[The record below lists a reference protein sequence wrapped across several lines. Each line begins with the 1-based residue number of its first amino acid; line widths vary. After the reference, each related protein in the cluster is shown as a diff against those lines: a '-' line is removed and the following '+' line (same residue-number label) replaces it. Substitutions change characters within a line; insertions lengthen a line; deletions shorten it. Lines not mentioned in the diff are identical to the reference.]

1 MGLRRH
7 QVENLIRRGPNFYW
21 RARIPVG
28 FQAAGKNTRLSLSL
42 RLSDRKKAS
51 VVARRLNALLLEIEL
66 LPRARMAT
74 KEQLAKI
81 FALEIESMRDEI
93 EKLDLA
99 AKRSGSLRD
108 SVHREA
114 DRQVGYAY
122 RLLEAYGPAEDLSF
136 ETGSEVH
143 EALLEVGAT
152 EGDMPFIAET
162 FRSEREGAL
171 TDRDGRTKS
180 PFLRDVLHRMT
191 QVGLDDTAL
200 NRDAAAEEIFRAR
213 ADVLLA
219 SADDPRK
226 PKLSGGSRRPER
238 QAADTLPADLPQ
250 RPQRHLRA
258 LISSEWGAEYA
269 ASKVTVGFQE
279 VQGLDVCIVDVD
291 HGTKPLFVNATNKS
305 GVKVEKFYI
314 RSGNLSAP
322 IERPKEIADY
332 VKTRFG

>member
-1 MGLRRH
+1 MADFLTAALTRI
-7 QVENLIRRGPNFYW
+7 VELSDFTGPLCQ
-21 RARIPVG
+21 RPVVKALLD
-28 FQAAGKNTRLSLSL
+28 FLPATLCQQCAHTLTEQLTKDAHTRLSLSL

-93 EKLDLA
+93 EKLDRA

-122 RLLEAYGPAEDLSF
+122 RLLEAYGPAEDLRF

-152 EGDMPFIAET
+152 EGDMPFITET
-162 FRSEREGAL
+162 FRSEREGVLA
-171 TDRDGRTKS
+171 DRNGRTKS
-180 PFLRDVLHRMT
+180 PFLRDVLHRMA

-200 NRDAAAEEIFRAR
+200 NRDAATEEIFRAR

-226 PKLSGGSRRPER
+226 PKLSGGSRRSER
-238 QAADTLPADLPQ
+238 AAAHTDVS
-250 RPQRHLRA
+250 HG
-258 LISSEWGAEYA
+258 SS
-269 ASKVTVGFQE
+269 
-279 VQGLDVCIVDVD
+279 
-291 HGTKPLFVNATNKS
+291 
-305 GVKVEKFYI
+305 
-314 RSGNLSAP
+314 
-322 IERPKEIADY
+322 
-332 VKTRFG
+332 